1 MGRRNRSRV
10 KIEPKFQ
17 NKEKDKSKLRTGG
30 PTGLFFMEKIEGIR
44 YFMDIEKQKQ
54 SAGRP

>member
-1 MGRRNRSRV
+1 M

-30 PTGLFFMEKIEGIR
+30 PTGLFFMEKIKGIR
-44 YFMDIEKQKQ
+44 YFIDIEKQKQ

>member
-1 MGRRNRSRV
+1 M

-17 NKEKDKSKLRTGG
+17 NKEKDKSKLRTSE
-30 PTGLFFMEKIEGIR
+30 PTGLIYIEKIKGIR